1 MREFRIGL
9 DIGGLATQKQW
20 TGIQR
25 YTIALAASLTKLAEQ
40 EQSFSLYLYSTSHLP
55 AQSDLS
61 AESMHLLRA
70 SSRVHW
76 RIAPFIRA
84 WRRFGMGAAFWADRL
99 DVIHFPAPSMAYF
112 CPVPSVVTFH
122 DLAAMSLNGNI
133 TLKEAEYLPEALDAG
148 RRATKLIAVSCSAR
162 DEVIQHLGRSDIT
175 VTWEGVNG
183 EAFHPAPTADVEML
197 KKLHGLDHYILCIGT
212 LQRRK
217 NHLRLMQAFER
228 IQHLVP
234 HTLVL
239 AGRDGSGAE
248 DIRSYLQ
255 EYPNPRIK
263 LLGTI
268 SDDMLPPLYSG
279 ADALVWVSLWEGF
292 GLPVL
297 EAMSCGVPVITSNV
311 SSMPEIADGAAALV
325 DPEDVESIAQTIKTI
340 LTDQM
345 RRDEMIK
352 AGYERA
358 KMFTWEKTAERTLA
372 VYHDAA
378 QAHSQAQAQPET
390 RRATASEAESPRSN

>member
-1 MREFRIGL
+1 MRQFRVGL

-40 EQSFSLYLYSTSHLP
+40 EQSFSLYLYSTSRLP

-61 AESMHLLRA
+61 AESMYLLRA
-70 SSRVHW
+70 SSHVHW
-76 RIAPFIRA
+76 RIAPFVRA
-84 WRRFGMGAAFWADRL
+84 WRRVGMGAAVWADRL

-133 TLKEAEYLPEALDAG
+133 TAKEAEYLPEALDAG

-162 DEVIQHLGRSDIT
+162 DEVIQHLGRSDVT
-175 VTWEGVNG
+175 VTWEGVNSDT
-183 EAFHPAPTADVEML
+183 FHPAPTNEVEAL
-197 KKLHGLDHYILCIGT
+197 KKQYGLDRYILCIGT

-228 IQHLVP
+228 IQDVVP

-255 EYPNPRIK
+255 EHPNARIK

-268 SDDMLPPLYSG
+268 SDDILPTLYSG
-279 ADALVWVSLWEGF
+279 ADVLVWVSLWEGF

-325 DPEDVESIAQTIKTI
+325 DPEDVESIAQTMRTI
-340 LTDQM
+340 LSNQTQ
-345 RRDEMIK
+345 RDEMIK

-358 KMFTWEKTAERTLA
+358 KMFAWEKTAERTLT
-372 VYHDAA
+372 VYQEA
-378 QAHSQAQAQPET
+378 AQAQPQT
-390 RRATASEAESPRSN
+390 QIDRRRARSSEAESPRSN